1 MDWLAIASTLGER
14 DERPLVLLDRS
25 GRVKLLNRAM
35 EQVLGRTRFEL
46 ENEPWWRFE
55 ASPERELETRRWI
68 AEGLRGTLRTY
79 EVTVSTKAGD
89 PILLQ
94 LELSL
99 VGRGTGQGLLMVAT
113 RIAPA
118 QCLER
123 LVPGR
128 DVDYDVVNVGAE
140 FGLIVRLAAN
150 GRSIPLTNATVRCYT
165 LLHNRTGP
173 CEDCPMMRGGDVPWP
188 RTLVRHLEPGK
199 GDAPGQVFEIT
210 TAELVAAN
218 LVRVRVRSI
227 SETMLGE
234 IHETKVKRLADDA
247 GLSAREREVLK
258 YLLLGRTIQ
267 DIGKLIGI
275 SARTVKHHQAKVL
288 QKLGADSRA
297 DLVRVIL

>member
-1 MDWLAIASTLGER
+1 
-14 DERPLVLLDRS
+14 
-25 GRVKLLNRAM
+25 M
-35 EQVLGRTRFEL
+35 EQALGRTRFEL
-46 ENEPWWRFE
+46 ENEPWWRFG
-55 ASPERELETRRWI
+55 ASPEQESETRRWI
-68 AEGLRGTLRTY
+68 SEGLRGALRTY

-89 PILLQ
+89 PILVQ

-113 RIAPA
+113 RMAPT

-128 DVDYDVVNVGAE
+128 DVDYDVSIVGAE

-150 GRSIPLTNATVRCYT
+150 GRSIPLTSATMRCYT
-165 LLHNRTGP
+165 LLHDRARP
-173 CEDCPMMRGGDVPWP
+173 CEDCPITREADAPWP
-188 RTLVRHLEPGK
+188 RTLVRHLEPGA
-199 GDAPGQVFEIT
+199 GNAPQQVFEIT
-210 TAELVAAN
+210 TAELVTAT

-227 SETMLGE
+227 SESMLGE
-234 IHETKVKRLADDA
+234 IHETKVKRLADSA

-258 YLLLGRTIQ
+258 YLLLGRSIN
-267 DIGKLIGI
+267 DIAKLAGI

>member
-1 MDWLAIASTLGER
+1 MDWLAIASTLAER
-14 DERPLVLLDRS
+14 DDRPLALLDRS
-25 GRVKLLNRAM
+25 GRIRLLNRAM

-46 ENEPWWRFE
+46 ENEVWWRFGVE
-55 ASPERELETRRWI
+55 PERELETRRWI

-79 EVTVSTKAGD
+79 EVTVSPKAGD
-89 PILLQ
+89 PVVLQ

-99 VGRGTGQGLLMVAT
+99 VGRGTGQGLLMVVT

-118 QCLER
+118 QRLES
-123 LVPGR
+123 LVPGC
-128 DVDYDVVNVGAE
+128 DVDYDISIVGAE
-140 FGLIVRLAAN
+140 FGCIVRLAAN
-150 GRSIPLTNATVRCYT
+150 GRSVPLANARVRCFT
-165 LLHNRTGP
+165 LLHDRARP
-173 CEDCPMMRGGDVPWP
+173 CEDCPITRESSAPWP

-199 GDAPGQVFEIT
+199 GNAPGQVFAIT
-210 TAELVAAN
+210 TAELITNA

-227 SETMLGE
+227 SEAMLGE
-234 IHETKVKRLADDA
+234 IQETKVQRLADEA

-258 YLLLGRTIQ
+258 YLLLGRSIQ
-267 DIGKLIGI
+267 DIGKLLGI